1 MDRRDFLNAIAS
13 SVTVT
18 GLATAA
24 WPKGMATPI
33 GIQLYTVRRLMQSEP
48 ERTLTA
54 LADVGY
60 REVELAGLYG
70 HSPKDFRAM
79 LDRAGLKAV
88 GGHIGLK
95 DFQTDLEKT
104 LDGAETLGHEW
115 VLVAWIDQTDR
126 TIPRLETIAD
136 YFNVIGR
143 AAQKR
148 GIRFAYHNH
157 NYEFKPIDGI
167 VPLDLLLDRTDKQLV
182 DFELDLF
189 WIRSAGKD
197 PLDYFARH
205 PGRFPLVHVKDMAAD
220 GKMVNVGEGV
230 IDFGQLFKHADR
242 AGIQHYFVEHDE
254 PTDALKDARKS
265 YSALAKIL

>member
-18 GLATAA
+18 GLAASV
-24 WPKGMATPI
+24 WPKRAATPI
-33 GIQLYTVRRLMQSEP
+33 GIQLYTVRHLMLNYP
-48 ERTLTA
+48 ERTLAA
-54 LADVGY
+54 LAEVGY

-70 HSPKDFRAM
+70 HTPRDFRAM
-79 LDRAGLKAV
+79 LDRTGLKAV
-88 GGHIGLK
+88 GGHIALK
-95 DFQTDLEKT
+95 SFQTDLEKT
-104 LDGAETLGHEW
+104 LDDAETLGHEW
-115 VLVAWIDQTDR
+115 ALVAWIDQEDR

-148 GIRFAYHNH
+148 RMRFAYHNH
-157 NYEFKPIDGI
+157 NFEFKPVDGV
-167 VPLDLLLDRTDKQLV
+167 VPFDLLLNRTDKNFV
-182 DFELDLF
+182 DFEMDLF
-189 WIRSAGKD
+189 WVRSGGKD
-197 PLDYFARH
+197 PLDYFARY
-205 PGRFPLVHVKDMAAD
+205 PGRFPMVHVKDMAAD

-230 IDFGQLFKHADR
+230 INFAQLFKEADR

-265 YSALAKIL
+265 FSALAKIL

>member
-24 WPKGMATPI
+24 WPKRVATPI

-48 ERTLTA
+48 ERTLA
-54 LADVGY
+54 SLADVGY

-70 HSPKDFRAM
+70 HSPRDFRAM

-88 GGHIGLK
+88 GGHIDLK
-95 DFQTDLEKT
+95 AFQTDLEKT
-104 LDGAETLGHEW
+104 LDDAETLGHEW
-115 VLVAWIDQTDR
+115 ALVAWIDQADR

-148 GIRFAYHNH
+148 GMRFAYHNH
-157 NYEFKPIDGI
+157 NFEFKPIDGI
-167 VPLDLLLDRTDKQLV
+167 VPLDLLLDRTDKQHV
-182 DFELDLF
+182 DFEMDLF
-189 WIRSAGKD
+189 WVRSGATE
-197 PLDYFARH
+197 AR
-205 PGRFPLVHVKDMAAD
+205 R
-220 GKMVNVGEGV
+220 
-230 IDFGQLFKHADR
+230 GQRLTFS
-242 AGIQHYFVEHDE
+242 V
-254 PTDALKDARKS
+254 
-265 YSALAKIL
+265 